1 MKQSTSKDFN
11 LQEVLRLHEL
21 WLRGKNGGVR
31 ADLSGMNLCGINL
44 HGANLREAILV
55 KADLSRANLH
65 EADLF
70 GAHMDKTVFVCA
82 DLSFSNMRHANAESA
97 NFSHACLNGA
107 NLRAAELVN
116 SLFIGAALY
125 DACLMES
132 RLYGAD
138 FSGAYLGGSNFTK
151 AQIDASVQLDRAHLD
166 YTTVGLNM
174 ECPASGAFIAW
185 KKAAYGFGDVIV
197 KLLIPE
203 DALRSGGT
211 TRKCRASKATVLE
224 IQDYYGT
231 RLGDD
236 VVAHSFFDSDFEYA
250 VGKTVSVDNFD
261 IDRWTTCSTGIHFFM
276 DRHDAVTYR

>member
-1 MKQSTSKDFN
+1 
-11 LQEVLRLHEL
+11 
-21 WLRGKNGGVR
+21 
-31 ADLSGMNLCGINL
+31 MNLCGINL
-44 HGANLREAILV
+44 QGANLRDAILV
-55 KADLSRANLH
+55 KADLSRANLF

-70 GAHMDKTVFVCA
+70 GAHMNKTVFVCA

-97 NFSHACLNGA
+97 IFSYAR
-107 NLRAAELVN
+107 LRAADLRNAELAN
-116 SLFIGAALY
+116 SLFIGAELY
-125 DACLMES
+125 DACLMHS
-132 RLYGAD
+132 KLYGVD
-138 FSGAYLGGSNFTK
+138 FSGASLGGSNFTN
-151 AQIDASVQLDRAHLD
+151 AQIDASVQLDRAYLD

-174 ECPASGAFIAW
+174 ACPASGAFIAW
-185 KKAAYGFGDVIV
+185 KKAACGFGHVIV

-211 TRKCRASKATVLE
+211 TRKCRANKATVLE

-261 IDRWTTCSTGIHFFM
+261 IDRWKTCSTGIHFFM